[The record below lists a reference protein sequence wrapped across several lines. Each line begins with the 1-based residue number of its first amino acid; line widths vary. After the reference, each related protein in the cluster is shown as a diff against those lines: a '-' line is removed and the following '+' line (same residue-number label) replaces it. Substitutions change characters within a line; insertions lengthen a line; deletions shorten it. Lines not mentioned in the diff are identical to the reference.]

1 MILFVFKVCSWK
13 ALTNPVQTLKLR
25 VTKNNGDEMESAS
38 NRVFSELG
46 NPELRKR
53 LVRIAGRVLR
63 SEEDSEDAAHDA
75 VVQALVAAGRFRED
89 SQVTTWMHRIAVN
102 ASLMALRKSQRSNR
116 HLGAVGVA
124 GMAGLPVSW
133 AVGGESESLETEVA
147 ASDSRARVRHAVE
160 QLPQEYRTVIE
171 HVVYDE
177 ESAEEAAKAL
187 HLTPSAV
194 RTRVGRARKRLAS
207 LLTLADMPL
216 AA

>member
-1 MILFVFKVCSWK
+1 MIDKHCTSVKI
-13 ALTNPVQTLKLR
+13 QT
-25 VTKNNGDEMESAS
+25 TKNKGDEMGTAS

-53 LVRIAGRVLR
+53 LVRIAGRMLR

-89 SQVTTWMHRIAVN
+89 AQVTTWMHRIAVN
-102 ASLMALRKSQRSNR
+102 AALMALRKSQRSNR
-116 HLGAVGVA
+116 HLGAVGAA

-133 AVGGESESLETEVA
+133 AVGGESESVETEVA
-147 ASDSRARVRHAVE
+147 ASDARARVRHAVE
-160 QLPQEYRTVIE
+160 QLPVEYRSVIE

-177 ESAEEAAKAL
+177 ESAEEAAQAL

-194 RTRVGRARKRLAS
+194 RTRVGRARKRLAD
-207 LLTLADMPL
+207 LLTQDMPI